1 MASAINI
8 NREHIRVLCF
18 IIDHERYRMDFCNDK
33 NTDFFPLQNTFP
45 SIEMINLGVTYYK

>member
-18 IIDHERYRMDFCNDK
+18 IIDHERYRMDFYNDK

-45 SIEMINLGVTYYK
+45 SIEMCMS